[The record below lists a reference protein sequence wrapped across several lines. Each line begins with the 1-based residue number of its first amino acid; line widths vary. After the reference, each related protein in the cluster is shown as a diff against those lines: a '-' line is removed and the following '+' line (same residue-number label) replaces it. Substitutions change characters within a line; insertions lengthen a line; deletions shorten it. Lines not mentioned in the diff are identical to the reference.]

1 MSDTRK
7 SCLGFIFMI
16 AAVTIAI
23 TAVLLGGVGSA
34 VESMG
39 GSLFGLNLKSGAII
53 GFIAFSISAL
63 LAIYMFFQ
71 VKNLSWLP
79 TIIAGVYAIL
89 PDILAGPADDIGV
102 LVAGAMLS
110 GLLAWRQQRKSKTPL
125 NQKSPES

>member
-7 SCLGFIFMI
+7 TCLGFIFMI

-23 TAVLLGGVGSA
+23 AALLLGGVGSA
-34 VESMG
+34 VEELG

-53 GFIAFSISAL
+53 GFVAFAVSAL
-63 LAIYMFFQ
+63 LAVYMFFQ

-89 PDILAGPADDIGV
+89 PDIMVGPTDDAVALV
-102 LVAGAMLS
+102 LGAVLS
-110 GLLAWRQQRKSKTPL
+110 GLLAWRQQRNNDTP
-125 NQKSPES
+125 